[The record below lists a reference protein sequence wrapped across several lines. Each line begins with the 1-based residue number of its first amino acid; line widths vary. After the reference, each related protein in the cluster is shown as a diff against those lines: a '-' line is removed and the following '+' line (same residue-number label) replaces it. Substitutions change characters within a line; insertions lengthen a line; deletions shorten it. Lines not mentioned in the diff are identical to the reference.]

1 MLNMTLEIIYKMVKP
16 VSPFENLSLFG
27 EDLNKECVGYPN
39 LKYVP
44 NI

>member
-27 EDLNKECVGYPN
+27 EDLNNSTSNNGIIQITD
-39 LKYVP
+39 LL
-44 NI
+44 